1 MKQNYLPF
9 SPDNELLSRD
19 YSSQE
24 CKIMEEELFYEI
36 DRVLNRANYEVLTKD
51 MLNKAIN
58 KTSPYGVEV
67 NVNFEDFDTM
77 KIYFRG
83 QSIQKDK
90 IPDPWR
96 LYLKKKTISEPIYR
110 RLVLIIK
117 PKQLEKRAKELSK
130 KRGITL
136 EKARK
141 RLKNN
146 LILRRDKHN
155 RNIYIKLFKNIP
167 QMDLEMLF
175 PNTKVKMKL
184 FDKIKITILGAS
196 GTIGGGIS
204 MFTKLGTIT
213 NPISALI
220 AIGGF
225 IGVLWRQVKNI
236 LSKRDQYLAK
246 LAQKLYFYNLA
257 NNTGA
262 INYFI
267 DNANDEESK
276 EVILTYIFLSKYN
289 KPITKDRLDILIE
302 EFIYKTYNIKMNFE
316 IDDGIKKLKLLGS
329 SHTGKRWI
337 NP

>member
-1 MKQNYLPF
+1 MRGNISYNNNIKERFIPIEYNRLFEDLLIYLKIRDIKKYLEFNRLLGEYYHKSSYDDLYKMKQNYLPF

-184 FDKIKITILGAS
+184 FDKIKITILGTS
-196 GTIGGGIS
+196 GTIGEELVCLQI
-204 MFTKLGTIT
+204 GTI
-213 NPISALI
+213 IIHIRLI

-225 IGVLWRQVKNI
+225 IGCYYWEEQVLKLFLFQKGRTQII
-236 LSKRDQYLAK
+236 LRPQIGQPKK
-246 LAQKLYFYNLA
+246 
-257 NNTGA
+257 
-262 INYFI
+262 
-267 DNANDEESK
+267 
-276 EVILTYIFLSKYN
+276 VIIFL
-289 KPITKDRLDILIE
+289 TILRQ
-302 EFIYKTYNIKMNFE
+302 N
-316 IDDGIKKLKLLGS
+316 
-329 SHTGKRWI
+329 H
-337 NP
+337 